1 MNRPKRV
8 LCLQDISCVGRCS
21 LTVIIPALSAMGI
34 QACPL
39 PTALLSTHTGGFGP
53 VELMDTTGLVAGS
66 LDHFDR
72 LELDFDAVFSGY
84 LANAQQADLVLRAFE
99 RKEHTLLICDPVMG
113 DEGRVYV
120 NEALKAAILRLVQ
133 KADVITPNP
142 TESALLLGEAPEDA
156 PFTAKSVEER
166 VRALA
171 QLGPSVVLTGAE
183 VDGQKMCVGLDR
195 TCQKIFTVP
204 CHYVPVRYPGTG
216 DLFTAVLT
224 GALLQGLELEQAC
237 QKAAA
242 FVEKGA
248 RLTYE
253 SGGVPREGI
262 YLEPILPDLLS
273 I

>member
-21 LTVIIPALSAMGI
+21 LTVIIPALSAMGV

-39 PTALLSTHTGGFGP
+39 PTALLSAHTGGFGP
-53 VELMDTTGLVAGS
+53 VSLMDTTDLVQGA

-72 LELDFDAVFSGY
+72 LHLDFDAVFSGY
-84 LANAQQADLVLRAFE
+84 LADARQADLVLRAFARE
-99 RKEHTLLICDPVMG
+99 EGALLICDPVMG
-113 DEGRVYV
+113 DEGKVYV
-120 NEALKAAILRLVQ
+120 DEALKAAILQLVQ

-142 TESALLLGEAPEDA
+142 TESALLLGLPPEDT
-156 PFTAKSVEER
+156 PFTAQSAEER

-171 QLGPSVVLTGAE
+171 RFGPSVILTGAQ
-183 VDGQKMCVGLDR
+183 VDGQRACVGLDR
-195 TCQKIFTVP
+195 TGRQFFTVP

-224 GALLQGLELEQAC
+224 GALLRGMELEQAC
-237 QKAAA
+237 RTAAA

-262 YLEPILPDLLS
+262 YLEPVLPDLLS